1 MAQVSPRG
9 NGDSPRASP
18 ATTFSSEIMSAVPKP
33 IVMDVDTGI
42 DDALA
47 ILFAV
52 AHPELEVLGISCVA
66 GNVVLGQVVINTCR
80 VLQAAGAGNIPVAGG
95 AAQPLIERARR
106 EGGGPHGSNGLGGI
120 QLPAP
125 SRQPSPLHGVELLHG
140 LIMEAAEPVNL
151 VSLAPKTNL
160 ALLLAGHPEI
170 AARLGQI
177 IFMGG
182 SLSKGAEFN
191 VWQDPEAAAY
201 VIQSAIPI
209 QIYGVDLFDRLVI
222 EQADIERFRGHDHSA
237 IRLAAELL
245 DKRRPQHDGPGDN
258 EVGLLGDAG
267 ALLLLTN
274 PETFVTE
281 ELPVHIELEGA
292 GRGQTIVARGATEK
306 DPSWPDLHEWP
317 RIKVVVNVDVA
328 KAASAFVETINAF
341 PAV

>member
-1 MAQVSPRG
+1 
-9 NGDSPRASP
+9 
-18 ATTFSSEIMSAVPKP
+18 MSAVQKP
-33 IVMDVDTGI
+33 IIMDVDTGI

-47 ILFAV
+47 ILYAV
-52 AHPELEVLGISCVA
+52 AHPGLELLGLSCVA
-66 GNVVLGQVVINTCR
+66 GNVALDQVVINTCR
-80 VLQAAGAGNIPVAGG
+80 VLDMAGAANIPVAAG

-125 SRQPSPLHGVELLHG
+125 SWQPSPLHAVELLHR
-140 LIMEAAEPVNL
+140 LIMDAAGPVSL
-151 VSLAPKTNL
+151 VTLAPKTNL

-170 AARLGQI
+170 AVRLGQI

-182 SLSKGAEFN
+182 SLSKDAEFN

-201 VIQSAIPI
+201 VIQSPIPT
-209 QIYGVDLFDRLVI
+209 QMYGVDLFDRLVI

-245 DKRRPQHDGPGDN
+245 EKRRPQHGGPGDN

-274 PETFVTE
+274 PEAFVTE
-281 ELPVHIELEGA
+281 DLPVDIPLEGA
-292 GRGQTIVARGATEK
+292 GRGKTIVAPGASDEAR
-306 DPSWPDLHEWP
+306 SWPDPDGWP
-317 RIKVVVNVDVA
+317 RIQVVVDVDVT

-341 PAV
+341 PAS

>member
-1 MAQVSPRG
+1 
-9 NGDSPRASP
+9 
-18 ATTFSSEIMSAVPKP
+18 MSAVRKP
-33 IVMDVDTGI
+33 IIMDVDTGI

-47 ILFAV
+47 ILYAV
-52 AHPELEVLGISCVA
+52 AHPGLELLGLSCVA
-66 GNVVLGQVVINTCR
+66 GNVALDQVVINTCR
-80 VLQAAGAGNIPVAGG
+80 VLDVAGAANIPVAAG

-125 SRQPSPLHGVELLHG
+125 SWQPSPLHAVELLHR
-140 LIMEAAEPVNL
+140 LIMDAAEPVSL
-151 VSLAPKTNL
+151 VTLAPKTNL

-170 AARLGQI
+170 AVRLGQI

-182 SLSKGAEFN
+182 SLSKDAEFN

-201 VIQSAIPI
+201 VIQSPIPT
-209 QIYGVDLFDRLVI
+209 QMYGVDLFDRLVI

-245 DKRRPQHDGPGDN
+245 EKRRPQHGGPGDN

-267 ALLLLTN
+267 ALLLLTD
-274 PETFVTE
+274 PEAFVTE
-281 ELPVHIELEGA
+281 DLPVHIPLEGA
-292 GRGQTIVARGATEK
+292 GRGQTIVARGATDEAR
-306 DPSWPDLHEWP
+306 SWPDPDGWP
-317 RIKVVVNVDVA
+317 RIQVVVDVDVT

-341 PAV
+341 PAI